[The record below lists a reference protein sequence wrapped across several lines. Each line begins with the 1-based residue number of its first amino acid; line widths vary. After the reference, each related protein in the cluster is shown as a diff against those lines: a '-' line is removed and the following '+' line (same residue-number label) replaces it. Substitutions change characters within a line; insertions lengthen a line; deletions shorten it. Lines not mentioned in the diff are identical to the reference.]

1 MGYAFLVFV
10 KNINLLLFE
19 QNNTP
24 TFNVISLI
32 LPPMIKSKIVTSV
45 LICFATVLLFSCG
58 DKDSDVKFTTSR
70 PMPKLSYHLAQKN
83 NLPYQLT
90 VPGQLM
96 PYEQITLFSEI
107 SGYVDEILFE
117 EGESVAKNQA
127 LLRID
132 SDRTVADIHQI
143 EVDLTLAKR
152 EYDRQKALSEAN
164 ATSTEQLEQ
173 TESRVAQLEAQLQ
186 RLQIE
191 IDKSTI
197 KAPFDGVMGLRQI
210 SKGAFVTSSQPIST
224 LAQTATLK
232 VEFAVP
238 QRYATE
244 LQINDTIEVVEVN
257 TGEKH
262 KAILYAK
269 EPFIDP
275 TTKTLTV
282 RARLKSAPSL
292 YPGAFVNVVLSLPA
306 PKDGMIVPT
315 EAVMP
320 VLNGHLVWVK
330 RNNKATSETVELGM
344 RTEKDIVI
352 NGNINEGDT
361 ILITGL
367 LGLSEGMKV
376 EVVED

>member
-1 MGYAFLVFV
+1 
-10 KNINLLLFE
+10 
-19 QNNTP
+19 
-24 TFNVISLI
+24 
-32 LPPMIKSKIVTSV
+32 MIKRKTVNSV
-45 LICFATVLLFSCG
+45 LIFFATALLFSCD
-58 DKDSDVKFTTSR
+58 DKDPGVKFTTSR

-96 PYEQITLFSEI
+96 PYEQITLYSEI

-117 EGESVAKNQA
+117 EGESVTKNQA

-173 TESRVAQLEAQLQ
+173 AESRVAQLEAQLQ

-191 IDKSTI
+191 INKSTI

-210 SKGAFVTSSQPIST
+210 SKGAFVTSSLPIST

-244 LQINDTIEVVEVN
+244 LQINDTIDVVQVN
-257 TGEKH
+257 TREKH

-367 LGLSEGMKV
+367 LGLSEGMRV